1 MVANPDRPAHIFAM
15 AGQTKSRTK
24 PAWPALTY
32 RGVKLQRSAV
42 PSQFTREQIVK
53 AIEDAIAKNPDAFV
67 RQN

>member
-1 MVANPDRPAHIFAM
+1 M